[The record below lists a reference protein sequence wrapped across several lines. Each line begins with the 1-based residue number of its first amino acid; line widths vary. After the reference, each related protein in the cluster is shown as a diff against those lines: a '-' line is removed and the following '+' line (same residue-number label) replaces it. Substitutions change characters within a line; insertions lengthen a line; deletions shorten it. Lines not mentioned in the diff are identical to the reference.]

1 MAVIT
6 LGRGRDMIDI
16 RAVGNDSIV
25 ATTAYT
31 QHLEMVD
38 LCGRFPDFSGM
49 TILTNLGGV
58 DMINSLAG
66 GRSTI
71 MTTETARGNTGV
83 IKAGR

>member
-6 LGRGRDMIDI
+6 LCRGRDLIAI
-16 RAVGNDSIV
+16 LAVGNDSIV
-25 ATTAYT
+25 ATTAYI

-38 LCGRFPDFSGM
+38 LCGRFPDVSGM
-49 TILTNLGGV
+49 TMLTNLGGV
-58 DMINSLAG
+58 DVIDTLAG

-71 MTTETARGNTGV
+71 MATGTICGDTGV